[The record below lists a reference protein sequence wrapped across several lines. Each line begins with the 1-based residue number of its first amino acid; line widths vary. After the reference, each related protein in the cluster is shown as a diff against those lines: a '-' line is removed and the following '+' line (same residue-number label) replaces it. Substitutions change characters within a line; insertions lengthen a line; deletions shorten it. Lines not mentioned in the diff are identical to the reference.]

1 MQWMSWFRRVAEWIW
16 DARPFWIA
24 IFAPAGAFWVSL
36 AVFPAWEPRLR
47 ITGLV
52 LQLFGLTTV
61 IKGLLDTQRLFRR
74 PSLLE
79 DAAAWFHRF
88 PRYRVN
94 VVVGLGS
101 GSVTVRSTGSARL
114 MISLPPTAS
123 LADRIV
129 ALEETQRQQS
139 DLIADVRDRI
149 DKEVRV
155 RASELESERR
165 DREGEDNK
173 IQGRLEEASAGGL
186 HVERVGVF
194 WLFLGLVFGTASTEI
209 AKFFGG

>member
-1 MQWMSWFRRVAEWIW
+1 
-16 DARPFWIA
+16 
-24 IFAPAGAFWVSL
+24 
-36 AVFPAWEPRLR
+36 
-47 ITGLV
+47 
-52 LQLFGLTTV
+52 
-61 IKGLLDTQRLFRR
+61 
-74 PSLLE
+74 
-79 DAAAWFHRF
+79 
-88 PRYRVN
+88 
-94 VVVGLGS
+94 
-101 GSVTVRSTGSARL
+101 

-123 LADRIV
+123 LAERIV